1 MGWFD
6 FLKRKSCAEPP
17 LDPGATLEAL
27 LGQAAAD
34 PAYRPE
40 FYRRLLLEEL
50 VVITDEN
57 PATLVPGTSIADG
70 STTMRIF
77 CWEDGRIPVFTTPDR
92 IFDGEVIK
100 HRVAYAQ
107 MKGRALFET
116 LPGATLVLNPYS
128 ASGKE
133 LLPDEVVR
141 ILAGTVLDTGQTL
154 VAQPAAQV
162 LLGHPAVYPTEMVRA
177 LARLLAQQPRVV
189 AAYLGWIHDP
199 AGPVPPH
206 YIFCLDVEGEMTAIA
221 KETGFVAQQFLDKG
235 ALVDIVQAD
244 KSSLTDYF
252 RSTKPFYE
260 R

>member
-1 MGWFD
+1 MGLFD
-6 FLKRKSCAEPP
+6 FLKRQPDAAAP
-17 LDPGATLEAL
+17 LDPGATLDEL

-40 FYRRLLLEEL
+40 FYRRLLLEDL

-57 PATLVPGTSIADG
+57 PATLVPGTKIADD
-70 STTMRIF
+70 SSTMRIF
-77 CWEDGRIPVFTTPDR
+77 CWQDGRIPVFTTPDR
-92 IFDGEVIK
+92 ILDGEVIK

-116 LPGATLVLNPYS
+116 LPGTTLVLNPYS
-128 ASGKE
+128 AAGKE
-133 LLPDEVVR
+133 LLPDEIAQ
-141 ILAGTVLDTGQTL
+141 ILAGTVLDTGQNL
-154 VAQPAAQV
+154 VSEQAAEV
-162 LLGHPAVYPTEMVRA
+162 LLGQPAVYPTEMVRA

-206 YIFCLDVEGEMTAIA
+206 CILCLDVEGEMTAIA
-221 KETGFVAQQFLDKG
+221 KETGFVAQQFLGKDEV
-235 ALVDIVQAD
+235 VDIVQAD
-244 KSSLTDYF
+244 ESSLTDYF